1 MVVEIIVYFIGGLLA
16 GLATGLVGL
25 SAATIIAPLFAT
37 VLGMDVYLAIGLA
50 LASDVLASATSAVT
64 YTKNKNISFNKKSI
78 IFGLMVILFAAIGS
92 YFSKDTN
99 PYNLGSAL
107 NIFVVLLGLRFI
119 VYPVKDHHGQ
129 DKLLKQG
136 KLVIIQA
143 ILWGAVIGM
152 ISGYFGSGG
161 GLSMLAVLTMLLGYN
176 LKNGVGTSVFIMTF
190 TALIAASVHFI
201 IGGIEILPL
210 VVTCI
215 AAFIGA
221 NISSIFANK
230 VCNKVLN
237 LTIGIFLLIFG
248 ITMVIVWY
256 TSTVHNITLYNLPF

>member
-1 MVVEIIVYFIGGLLA
+1 MALEIIVYIIGGILA

-37 VLGMDVYLAIGLA
+37 VLGMDVYLAIGIA
-50 LASDVLASATSAVT
+50 LASDILASATSAVT
-64 YTKNKNISFNKKSI
+64 YIKNKNILFNKRSI

-107 NIFVVLLGLRFI
+107 NFFVVLLGIRFI
-119 VYPVKDHHGQ
+119 VYPVKDHGQ
-129 DKLLKQG
+129 DKIMKKG
-136 KLVIIQA
+136 KLVMAQA
-143 ILWGAVIGM
+143 IMWGAIIGM

-190 TALIAASVHFI
+190 TALIAASVHFV
-201 IGGIEILPL
+201 IGGVDILPL
-210 VVTCI
+210 AITCI

-230 VCNKVLN
+230 VSNKVLN
-237 LTIGIFLLIFG
+237 LTIGISLFLFG
-248 ITMVIVWY
+248 IVMVVIWY
-256 TSTVHNITLYNLPF
+256 TTTVHSLPFM

>member
-16 GLATGLVGL
+16 GIATGLVGL

-37 VLGMDVYLAIGLA
+37 VLGMDVYLAIGVA

-64 YTKNKNISFNKKSI
+64 YIKNKNILFNKKSVT
-78 IFGLMVILFAAIGS
+78 FGLMVILFAALGS

-107 NIFVVLLGLRFI
+107 NIFVAVLGIRFI
-119 VYPVKDHHGQ
+119 VFPVKDHGQ
-129 DKLLKQG
+129 GKLIKQG
-136 KLVIIQA
+136 KMIYIQS
-143 ILWGAVIGM
+143 ILWGAIIGM

-161 GLSMLAVLTMLLGYN
+161 GLSMLAVLTMLLGYK
-176 LKNGVGTSVFIMTF
+176 LRHGVGTSVFIMTF
-190 TALIAASVHFI
+190 TALIAASVHFV
-201 IGGIEILPL
+201 IGGVEILPL
-210 VVTCI
+210 IITCI

-221 NISSIFANK
+221 NISSVFANK
-230 VCNKVLN
+230 VSNRTLN
-237 LTIGIFLLIFG
+237 LTIGIFLLVFG

-256 TSTVHNITLYNLPF
+256 TSTVHSIELVSSIF

>member
-1 MVVEIIVYFIGGLLA
+1 MVTEIVVYFIGGLLA

-37 VLGMDVYLAIGLA
+37 VLGMDVYLAVGLA

-64 YTKNKNISFNKKSI
+64 YTLNKNISFNKKSI
-78 IFGLMVILFAAIGS
+78 IFGIMVIIFAALGS

-99 PYNLGSAL
+99 QYNLGSAL
-107 NIFVVLLGLRFI
+107 NIFVVILGLRFI

-129 DKLLKQG
+129 DKLLKRN
-136 KLVIIQA
+136 KFIVIQSI
-143 ILWGAVIGM
+143 IWGAIIGM

-190 TALIAASVHFI
+190 TALIASTVHFV
-201 IGGIEILPL
+201 IGGIELLPL
-210 VVTCI
+210 IITCI

-221 NISSIFANK
+221 NISSIFANR
-230 VCNKVLN
+230 VSNKTLN
-237 LTIGIFLLIFG
+237 LTIGIFLVVFG
-248 ITMVIVWY
+248 VTMVVIWY
-256 TSTVHNITLYNLPF
+256 TTTGMIHT